1 MIPPPFQRC
10 GWVTTPPWR
19 LTSASRDVFP
29 LQTRIERVTA
39 ARAARRLTLWW
50 FTLVT
55 SQFLRVLWAL
65 SAWAGGPAGRGNFT
79 AFGTDEPLDFL
90 SKFVFDA
97 PE

>member
-1 MIPPPFQRC
+1 MGTCPAAGARESGKPN
-10 GWVTTPPWR
+10 
-19 LTSASRDVFP
+19 ASPSVRNIV
-29 LQTRIERVTA
+29 A
-39 ARAARRLTLWW
+39 NRATRRLTFWW
-50 FTLVT
+50 FALVT

-90 SKFVFDA
+90 SKFVFDV

>member
-1 MIPPPFQRC
+1 MGTCPAAGARES
-10 GWVTTPPWR
+10 GK
-19 LTSASRDVFP
+19 LNASSSVRNIV
-29 LQTRIERVTA
+29 A
-39 ARAARRLTLWW
+39 NRATRRLTFWW

-90 SKFVFDA
+90 SKFVFDV